1 MPWKPAASSDLQRQN
16 DGLRSELIKLRREL
30 MIKTQYA
37 ERLEFL
43 LRERMERI
51 DELTATV
58 DQLRERNK
66 RLEAEAEHFAAMVA
80 GRRHSMPPSNGLR

>member
-43 LRERMERI
+43 LRERMERT

-80 GRRHSMPPSNGLR
+80 APPLDAA